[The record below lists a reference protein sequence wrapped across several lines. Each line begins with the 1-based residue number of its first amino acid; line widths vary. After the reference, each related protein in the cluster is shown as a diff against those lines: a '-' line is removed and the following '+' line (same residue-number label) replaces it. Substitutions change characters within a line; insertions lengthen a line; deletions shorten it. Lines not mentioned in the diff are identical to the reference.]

1 MSSEK
6 KSEVEPSQD
15 RTVAR
20 GRAAVAFI
28 FITVLLDMMAFGMV
42 APVLPQLIIA
52 LNHGGL
58 HSKLITEFAGSE
70 ATSAA
75 LIYTLFNTVFALL
88 QFMFSPLIGALSD
101 RFGRRPL
108 ILASNLGLGLNYAL
122 MAWAPNL
129 GWLFLG
135 RMISG
140 VTGASYGTASAYIA
154 DATPIEKRAGA
165 FGILGAAFGVGF
177 MVGPSIGGVL
187 GEYFGPR
194 APFWVAGAFSLV
206 NAAYGF
212 FVLPESLPKDMRSR
226 LSVKKANPFGAL
238 VLLRRHPDLLAL
250 ATAQFLSTLAQVS
263 LPATVVLYA
272 TYRYHWTPLALGPA
286 LTVVGIALAVVQVGV
301 VGRFV
306 KRFGNRIALVT
317 GLGFG
322 AAGLY
327 IIGLAPTG
335 PWFWLAA
342 PVIAFWGLAGPAVQT
357 MMTHHVDA
365 SEQGLLQ
372 GANASLTGIA
382 ELIGPAI
389 FGLTFAYFVTPGHSP
404 AASGAPFVLAGCLLA
419 ANAVFAF
426 FAASGETDEEI
437 ED

>member
-1 MSSEK
+1 MSELQPPRAS
-6 KSEVEPSQD
+6 
-15 RTVAR
+15 

-42 APVLPQLIIA
+42 APVLPRLV
-52 LNHGGL
+52 
-58 HSKLITEFAGSE
+58 TEFVSQDAS
-70 ATSAA
+70 TAA
-75 LIYTLFNTVFALL
+75 LVYNLFNTVFALL
-88 QFMFSPLIGALSD
+88 QFLFSPLIGALSD

-108 ILASNLGLGLNYAL
+108 ILASNLGLGLTYAL

-129 GWLFLG
+129 GWLFIG
-135 RMISG
+135 RIISG
-140 VTGASYGTASAYIA
+140 VTGASYSTASAYIA
-154 DATPIEKRAGA
+154 DTTPIEKRAGA
-165 FGILGAAFGVGF
+165 FGMLGAAFGVGF
-177 MVGPSIGGVL
+177 MVGPSIGGAL
-187 GEYFGPR
+187 GEYLGPR
-194 APFWVAGAFSLV
+194 APFWVAGAFSLM
-206 NAAYGF
+206 NAVYGF
-212 FVLPESLPKDMRSR
+212 FVLPESLPRALRSPLR
-226 LSVKKANPFGAL
+226 LRKANPFGAL

-250 ATAQFLSTLAQVS
+250 ASTQFLSTLAQVS
-263 LPATVVLYA
+263 LPSTVVLYA
-272 TYRYHWTPLALGPA
+272 TYRYHWTPLALGAA
-286 LTVVGIALAVVQVGV
+286 LTVVGVALAAVQIGV

-306 KRFGNRIALVT
+306 KRFGNRIALST

-327 IIGLAPTG
+327 IVGLAPTG

-382 ELIGPAI
+382 ELIGPSI
-389 FGLTFAYFVTPGHSP
+389 FLLTYAYFVTPGHAP

-419 ANAVFAF
+419 GTAVFAF
-426 FAASGETDEEI
+426 FATSGEVDEERVAD
-437 ED
+437 EPD

>member
-1 MSSEK
+1 MREA
-6 KSEVEPSQD
+6 EP
-15 RTVAR
+15 RTAS

-42 APVLPQLIIA
+42 APVLP
-52 LNHGGL
+52 
-58 HSKLITEFAGSE
+58 KLVTEFVKSNA
-70 ATSAA
+70 ATAA

-88 QFMFSPLIGALSD
+88 QFLFSPLVGSLSD

-108 ILASNLGLGLNYAL
+108 ILASNIGLGLNYAL
-122 MAWAPNL
+122 MAWAPTL
-129 GWLFLG
+129 AWLFVG
-135 RMISG
+135 RVISG
-140 VTGASYGTASAYIA
+140 ITGASYGTASAYIA
-154 DATPIEKRAGA
+154 DTTPIEKRAGA

-177 MVGPSIGGVL
+177 MIGPSIGGVL

-226 LSVKKANPFGAL
+226 LNFKKANPFGAL
-238 VLLRRHPDLLAL
+238 VLLRRHPDLMAL
-250 ATAQFLSTLAQVS
+250 ASTQFLSTLAQVS
-263 LPATVVLYA
+263 LPTTVVLYA
-272 TYRYHWTPLALGPA
+272 MYRYHWTPLALGPA
-286 LTVVGIALAVVQVGV
+286 LTVVGIALALVQVGV

-335 PWFWLAA
+335 PLFWLAA

-357 MMTHHVDA
+357 MMTHHVEP

-382 ELIGPAI
+382 ELVGPSI
-389 FGLTFAYFVTPGHSP
+389 FGLTFAFFVTPGHSP

-419 ANAVFAF
+419 VNAVFAF
-426 FAASGETDEEI
+426 FATSGEVEEAFVI
-437 ED
+437 DDVP